1 MNKYQ
6 LDKNFCE
13 RVDRVAL
20 IIEQKHVAVLIGI
33 LLFEGEKH
41 FNELK
46 KEIGCISSKTLSQ
59 RLLFLEKKHVITKT
73 SYLSGR
79 VKRTLYSIA
88 LKGEKFFPVLLAMS
102 EWAKVV

>member
-1 MNKYQ
+1 MNTYE

-13 RVDRVAL
+13 RVDQAAL
-20 IIEQKHVAVLIGI
+20 IIEQKHVTVLIGI

-46 KEIGCISSKTLSQ
+46 KEIRISSKTLSQ
-59 RLLFLEKKHVITKT
+59 RLLFLEKNHIISKT

-79 VKRTLYSIA
+79 VKRTLYSIT